1 MLETART
8 SIKKGPVLRTLLALA
23 VLTALLTGAVADPS
37 RAAATFTVNST
48 GDRGDFNLEDGRCF
62 TGDTSFGAEV
72 CTLRAAIEQAN
83 ATNGADEIHFGILAF
98 RDGGCD
104 AVSGVCTITPAS
116 GLPSITDPLTI
127 DGYTQPGADENTLA
141 RGSNADL
148 RIELSGASAPV
159 DTSGALEIF
168 ASGVTVRGLVINRWA
183 NRSGVWIDGRD
194 LDSGPITA
202 DSNRVEG
209 NFIGTDP
216 SGTLDLGNGIDGISL
231 FEARDTTVGGTS
243 RAARN
248 LVSGNST
255 GGVSI
260 SEGSTENS
268 IQGNLIGTT
277 ANGTSP
283 LGNERGGVSIQRAFK
298 NTIGGT
304 SRAARNVISGNG
316 GDGVQIG
323 GDAGFRSGGN
333 RVQGNCIGTAANGTS
348 PLGNVRDGVAV
359 IDSSNNTVGGG
370 GSARNVIAFNG
381 DTGAGV
387 YVSND
392 VANGNRI
399 LANSIHSNGDLGID
413 LVRGLPGPTP
423 NDPKDPD
430 TGPNTFQ
437 NKPGLSSAATARSS
451 ITIRGNLNSTPNKTF
466 ALQFFSNSSGN
477 EGKTFIA
484 QRSVTTNARG
494 NAPFDFTFAATV
506 PAGRTVTAT
515 ATGSGGTSEFSGPR
529 EVVAE

>member
-1 MLETART
+1 MGMLETART

-283 LGNERGGVSIQRAFK
+283 LGN
-298 NTIGGT
+298 
-304 SRAARNVISGNG
+304 
-316 GDGVQIG
+316 
-323 GDAGFRSGGN
+323 
-333 RVQGNCIGTAANGTS
+333 
-348 PLGNVRDGVAV
+348 VRDGVAV

-423 NDPKDPD
+423 NDHKDPD